1 MSASKTAAVPTTP
14 VTNKNTSLTL
24 DSGSNPNARRR
35 TVVVLEKKSN
45 AGILAEGAANGVV
58 EDKMVVIGK
67 DLRHTIRGETVIG
80 AQKDS
85 FQSKKGT
92 IAPSATSPRQKKVGH
107 RPEKPKWQTVLSVM
121 TKNCLLVAALLWL
134 GQTIWDWNNRVREP
148 GDPSF
153 AALEYE
159 GRISEVESSL
169 KTTAKMLQV
178 QIEVVDKR
186 IGKEIGALKQEFG
199 EQVEEK
205 RALLEKDLKKLEG
218 RADNLEKSLSELK
231 IKDFVSREEFED
243 FWNEVEISGSLDGS
257 TSEVSLDQI
266 RVLAREIVEKE
277 IEKHAADGLGR
288 VDYALASG
296 GARVV
301 RHSEPYGFSKAS
313 SWIAAA
319 KARSGVHATAH
330 KMLEP
335 SFGEP
340 GQCFALQGSS
350 GFIEIRLRTGII
362 PEAVTLEHVSK
373 GVAYDRSSAPKDC
386 RVSGWFET
394 PDEDPSTRA
403 AKTVVLSEF
412 SYDLEKSYAQ
422 TFNIQGTEAGIVNT
436 VRFDFTSNHGSS
448 ALTCIY
454 RFRVHGREPSPRAG
468 MALQA

>member
-24 DSGSNPNARRR
+24 DSGFEAHDQGRDR
-35 TVVVLEKKSN
+35 
-45 AGILAEGAANGVV
+45 
-58 EDKMVVIGK
+58 DW
-67 DLRHTIRGETVIG
+67 

-85 FQSKKGT
+85 SQSKKGT
-92 IAPSATSPRQKKVGH
+92 IAPSATSPRRKKVGH

-134 GQTIWDWNNRVREP
+134 GQTIWDWNNRVREL

-186 IGKEIGALKQEFG
+186 IGKEIGALKHEFG

-301 RHSEPYGFSKAS
+301 RHSEPYGFGKAS

-340 GQCFALQGSS
+340 GQCFALQGRS

-362 PEAVTLEHVSK
+362 LEAVTLEHVSK
-373 GVAYDRSSAPKDC
+373 SVAYDRSSAPKDC
-386 RVSGWFET
+386 RSQVGLKHRTRTRQPVPQRWSSCPSSPTTSRRAT
-394 PDEDPSTRA
+394 PKPSTSREQKRA
-403 AKTVVLSEF
+403 SSTRSG
-412 SYDLEKSYAQ
+412 S
-422 TFNIQGTEAGIVNT
+422 
-436 VRFDFTSNHGSS
+436 TSPPTT
-448 ALTCIY
+448 AAPL
-454 RFRVHGREPSPRAG
+454 
-468 MALQA
+468 